1 MDDESFFFFFCFFQ
15 MLFDFFGI
23 LQAHFYLFIYFF
35 RKAHKST
42 YAYVRYDATSSGY
55 IIKRTAMRL

>member
-1 MDDESFFFFFCFFQ
+1 

-35 RKAHKST
+35 RKAYKST
-42 YAYVRYDATSSGY
+42 YAYVRYDATSSDY
-55 IIKRTAMRL
+55 IIKRMRL